1 MILEFNSAEDYT
13 QFQKEIAPPVITMLA
28 NETKSRQEE
37 IWNKVTDAAKKYS
50 DENGYVKFS
59 NEAICI
65 VGRK

>member
-1 MILEFNSAEDYT
+1 
-13 QFQKEIAPPVITMLA
+13 MLA
-28 NETKSRQEE
+28 NETKSRQDE

-50 DENGYVKFS
+50 DDRGHIKLS